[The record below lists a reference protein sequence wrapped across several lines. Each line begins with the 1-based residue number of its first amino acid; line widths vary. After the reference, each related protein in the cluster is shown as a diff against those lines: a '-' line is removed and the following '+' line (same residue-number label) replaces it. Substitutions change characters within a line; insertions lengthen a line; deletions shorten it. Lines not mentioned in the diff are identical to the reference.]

1 MGILREIPKMKI
13 NLFLLTSA
21 FGAFKKGEDYDVH
34 CTSGGIH
41 LSSYNSQFVLTA
53 KSKTKDPKCVENTEF
68 YPLTGLTNMFIP
80 NCLTIQEHF
89 KSWNGV
95 VITKKDGPR
104 SRTSETI
111 FITCYYDVDFDPSY
125 PAQGESWDQF

>member
-1 MGILREIPKMKI
+1 MEALDSVLSSLLFFYFIILY
-13 NLFLLTSA
+13 L
-21 FGAFKKGEDYDVH
+21 GAFKKGEDYDVH

-89 KSWNGV
+89 KSWL
-95 VITKKDGPR
+95 VISNLTVKFSKCFN
-104 SRTSETI
+104 S
-111 FITCYYDVDFDPSY
+111 
-125 PAQGESWDQF
+125 